1 MVRRVGNLVAFVIT
15 VAAFTFVFM
24 LILASG

>member
-1 MVRRVGNLVAFVIT
+1 MVRRIGNLVGFMA
-15 VAAFTFVFM
+15 VAGAFTFVFM